1 MLGSVAQ
8 GEKSPAGGENERVA
22 VNTVDTRVA
31 AVPAAAG
38 AHAVVEEADGES
50 AAVLDGLGEL
60 WRDPRYRTGTWGTRA
75 VLQFRGE
82 GLGEM
87 GMEPRY
93 PDWVGAGATGTWGTQ
108 KRSFGGGS
116 EGHEGEGG
124 GLDPAGGA

>member
-1 MLGSVAQ
+1 
-8 GEKSPAGGENERVA
+8 
-22 VNTVDTRVA
+22 
-31 AVPAAAG
+31 
-38 AHAVVEEADGES
+38 
-50 AAVLDGLGEL
+50 
-60 WRDPRYRTGTWGTRA
+60 YRTGTWGTRA

-87 GMEPRY
+87 GTEPRY

-124 GLDPAGGA
+124 GLDPAGGAGSPTPAAEFVVMLGVFAGLKMIQEFLPAAGIARVVVAEPLQGGVDGFFVGGTLRDKR